1 MAKSS
6 FNKKWSKKYYVK
18 FCQIW
23 RKCRLFPWSNY
34 RTLVLIACV
43 AIALPSIIILAIVQN
58 IFDVKESRVVDGQ
71 IIYFKLPS
79 AGIYTLT
86 LIDKQNG
93 QVIGRERFNGKVG
106 ENTKKIYTNSIQSQ
120 YLYLL
125 LEDVTKM
132 EIAKTTI
139 ITK

>member
-1 MAKSS
+1 M
-6 FNKKWSKKYYVK
+6 KK
-18 FCQIW
+18 
-23 RKCRLFPWSNY
+23 
-34 RTLVLIACV
+34 
-43 AIALPSIIILAIVQN
+43 IILISLILLMGCTKMEIEPTPPPTVQN
-58 IFDVKESRVVDGQ
+58 IFDVKESRVADGQ

-79 AGIYTLT
+79 MGVYTLT
-86 LIDKQNG
+86 LIDKETG

-125 LEDVTKM
+125 LEDVTKT